1 MDLLFFSFALKN
13 VFRNKWRSTF
23 IIILLTIG
31 ILALFASITSGEIG
45 GNLVDKAINA
55 SMNNSFESQNYSA
68 LMENYSNLDDSSSL
82 DNMSDEDLQ
91 NMGIDKNNLAHM
103 NGSNSLN
110 NSKFN
115 MSDLENQK
123 DEMTKGIKSFFFY
136 MTLFLVLIGSIVIMI
151 AMLKSVGERTREIG
165 VLKSI
170 GWTNFRVS
178 GLIILESVFQLLI
191 AWVIVLIILLI
202 LYLYNG
208 SAIQETFV
216 NTLHMNMIVFQRIF
230 ALTFLAS
237 LFVPL
242 IGIIIPLLKA
252 FRIKP
257 SEAMRYE

>member
-1 MDLLFFSFALKN
+1 
-13 VFRNKWRSTF
+13 
-23 IIILLTIG
+23 
-31 ILALFASITSGEIG
+31 
-45 GNLVDKAINA
+45 
-55 SMNNSFESQNYSA
+55 
-68 LMENYSNLDDSSSL
+68 
-82 DNMSDEDLQ
+82 
-91 NMGIDKNNLAHM
+91 
-103 NGSNSLN
+103 
-110 NSKFN
+110 
-115 MSDLENQK
+115 
-123 DEMTKGIKSFFFY
+123 
-136 MTLFLVLIGSIVIMI
+136 MI

-191 AWVIVLIILLI
+191 AWVIVLIIMSI
-202 LYLYNG
+202 FYLHNG

-216 NTLHMNMIVFQRIF
+216 NTLHMNMSVFQRIF

>member
-31 ILALFASITSGEIG
+31 ILALFVSITSGEIG

-55 SMNNSFESQNYSA
+55 SMNNSFESQNYS
-68 LMENYSNLDDSSSL
+68 SSL

-91 NMGIDKNNLAHM
+91 NRGIDKNNLAYM

-123 DEMTKGIKSFFFY
+123 DEMTKGIKSLFFY
-136 MTLFLVLIGSIVIMI
+136 ITLFLVLIGSIVIMI

-191 AWVIVLIILLI
+191 AWVIVLIIMSI
-202 LYLYNG
+202 FYLHNG

-230 ALTFLAS
+230 VLTFLTS

-252 FRIKP
+252 FCIKP